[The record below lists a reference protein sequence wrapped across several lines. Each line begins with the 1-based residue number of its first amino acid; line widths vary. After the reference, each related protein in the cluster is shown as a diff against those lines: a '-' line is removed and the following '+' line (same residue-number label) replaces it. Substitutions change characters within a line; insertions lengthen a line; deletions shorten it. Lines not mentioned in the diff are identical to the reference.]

1 MLIKERVEKWITHVN
16 VSAEMREE
24 ILSMTEEQKQDA
36 FYTRVEFGTAGMR
49 GLLGAGS
56 NRLNI
61 FTIRRAN
68 VGFAKYLLSLNRKD
82 KQGVAIAFDNRYM
95 SKEFAEESAR
105 VLASFGIESYV
116 YSTLRPTPQLSFTV
130 REKNCLGGIVITAS
144 HNPKEYNGYKVY
156 DETGCQLVP
165 EEIEKVI
172 NYVEEVDDELS
183 IEVKLTEQQESLIHW
198 LDEAMD
204 EVYANR
210 VLEIQLRKEQAKDIK
225 VVFSPQHG
233 TAYPIVDEVLT
244 RAGYTTVLVD
254 EQCSPDPSFPNTKS
268 PNPEDKIAY
277 ELGIEYAKNHRAEVV
292 ISTDPDADRVGVV
305 VLHQGEY
312 RLLTGNQTGSIL
324 IEYIFSTMQ
333 EKGLMPKNPIM
344 FNTVVTSDLGES
356 VAAHYGV
363 ETEKTLTGF
372 KFIGD
377 KIANYE
383 KTNEKDFVFGYEESY
398 GYLVQ
403 PFVRDKDAVQACLII
418 AEAVQYYKNQDKT
431 LVDVL
436 EALYNTYGAYLEE
449 QESLTLKGVE
459 GSKRIAEILG
469 GLRNHPVKTLA
480 GVDVVEWE
488 DYFTQTKVV
497 NGLTLPLNGFP
508 VSDVLKMKL
517 ADGSW
522 VAVRPSGTEP
532 KCKFYFCIKGVNSE
546 DAFTKYQHFSDD
558 LKKLTQ

>member
-1 MLIKERVEKWITHVN
+1 MLIEERVEKWVTHVN

-24 ILSMTEEQKQDA
+24 ILAMSEEQKMDA

-49 GLLGAGS
+49 GLLGPGS

-82 KQGVAIAFDNRYM
+82 KQGVAIAFDNRFM

-105 VLASFGIESYV
+105 VLASFGIKSYV
-116 YSTLRPTPQLSFTV
+116 YSELRPTPQLSFTV

-172 NYVEEVDDELS
+172 NYVEEIDDELS
-183 IEVKLTEQQESLIHW
+183 IEVKLTQQQESLIHW

-210 VLEIQLRKEQAKDIK
+210 VLEIQLRKEQVKDIK

-244 RAGYTTVLVD
+244 RAGYTTVLVE

-324 IEYIFSTMQ
+324 IEYIFSTMK

-356 VAAHYGV
+356 VASNYGV

-383 KTNEKDFVFGYEESY
+383 KTKEKDFVFGYEESY

-418 AEAVQYYKNQDKT
+418 AEAVQYYKNQGKT

-469 GLRNHPVKTLA
+469 GLRNHPVQALA
-480 GVDVVEWE
+480 GFDVVEWE

-497 NGLTLPLNGFP
+497 NGLTLPLDGFP

-546 DAFTKYQHFSDD
+546 DAFTKYQKFSAD
-558 LKKLTQ
+558 LKKITQ